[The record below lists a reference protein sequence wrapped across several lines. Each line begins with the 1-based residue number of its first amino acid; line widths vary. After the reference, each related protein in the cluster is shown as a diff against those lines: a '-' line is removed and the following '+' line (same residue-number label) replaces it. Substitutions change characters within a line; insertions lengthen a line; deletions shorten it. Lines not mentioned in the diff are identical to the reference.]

1 MMGTFG
7 GALEARQIDASN
19 GKLTAEVAG
28 EVETED
34 GVLVI
39 RRIHV
44 VMRLVAPQDT
54 EGIVERVHGVYP
66 MRCPLY
72 RTFRKAIRL
81 TSSFALVG
89 PEAESGLKL

>member
-19 GKLTAEVAG
+19 GKLTADVTG
-28 EVETED
+28 EVETEEN
-34 GVLVI
+34 VLVI

-44 VMRLVAPQDT
+44 AMRLMAPQDVNAT
-54 EGIVERVHGVYP
+54 VERVHGIYA

-72 RTFRKAIRL
+72 RTFHKTIQL
-81 TSSFALVG
+81 TSSFELVTPG
-89 PEAESGLKL
+89 VES

>member
-19 GKLTAEVAG
+19 GKLTADVKG

-34 GVLVI
+34 NVMVI

-44 VMRLVAPQDT
+44 AMKLVAPEESRAT
-54 EGIVERVHGVYP
+54 VERVHGIYA
-66 MRCPLY
+66 MNCPLY
-72 RTFRKAIRL
+72 RTLHNAIQL
-81 TSSFALVG
+81 TSSYELV
-89 PEAESGLKL
+89 PA

>member
-19 GKLTAEVAG
+19 GKLTAEVIG
-28 EVETED
+28 EVEQEE

-44 VMRLVAPQDT
+44 AMRLAAPET
-54 EGIVERVHGVYP
+54 ARKAIERVHGIYAIN
-66 MRCPLY
+66 CPLY
-72 RTFRKAIRL
+72 RTLHKAIQL
-81 TSSFALVG
+81 TSSFELATT
-89 PEAESGLKL
+89 